1 MFLNLNIDYAFVYEI
16 KIKDSVETETINME
30 SAESENLSKKER
42 WLATFLDNIKKRG
55 LELEYVIS

>member
-16 KIKDSVETETINME
+16 KIKDNVETETINME